1 MPRIVCTVTTDLN
14 HDQRMIRI
22 CSALAQA
29 GYEVLLIGRTLPLS
43 PPLAEQPYAQ
53 KRLTC
58 FFHRGKAFYLEY
70 NLRLLFFLL
79 VNRFDAVCAVD
90 LDTLAPAWIIAQ
102 LKRKPVV
109 YDAHE
114 YFTEVPELKGR
125 SLTKGLWE
133 ALARAVVP
141 RVDRAYTV
149 GSALAEILSVRY
161 DVPFEA
167 VRNVPVRK
175 LDLAASAKAPAP
187 VVLYQ
192 GALNRGRGL
201 EQAIDAMAFL
211 PGVTLWLAGEGDL
224 SQTLRERVRQ
234 AGLQDQVRFLGR
246 LSPDYLARETP
257 KAWIGLNLLEAES
270 LSYYYS
276 LANKAFDY
284 VQAGI
289 PSLQMD
295 FPEYRRLNAEWE
307 CFLLL
312 PNLDSNAIANAI
324 RKLLADAGRYQS
336 LAANCRQAAEIWNWE
351 TESPKLITLYSGLF
365 ITRQR

>member
-1 MPRIVCTVTTDLN
+1 
-14 HDQRMIRI
+14 MIRI
-22 CSALAQA
+22 CLALAQA
-29 GYEVLLIGRTLPLS
+29 GYEVLLIGRTLPHS
-43 PPLAEQPYAQ
+43 PPLPDQPYAQ
-53 KRLTC
+53 KRLSC

-79 VNRFDAVCAVD
+79 VHRFDAVCAAD
-90 LDTLAPAWIIAQ
+90 LDTLAPAFTAAR
-102 LKRKPVV
+102 LKGKPVV

-114 YFTEVPELKGR
+114 YFTEVPELIGR
-125 SLTKGLWE
+125 PHTRRVWE
-133 ALARAVVP
+133 LLARAVVP

-149 GSALAEILSVRY
+149 GPALAEILSARY
-161 DVPFEA
+161 GVPFEA

-175 LDLAASAKAPAP
+175 LNEAPSAKAPAP

-201 EQAIDAMAFL
+201 EQAIDAMSLL

-224 SQTLRERVRQ
+224 SQTLRERVRL

-246 LSPDYLARETP
+246 LSPDDLSRETP

-312 PNLDSNAIANAI
+312 PSLDADAIADAI
-324 RKLLADAGRYQS
+324 RSLLADTGRYQN

-351 TESPKLITLYSGLF
+351 AESPKLITLYSGLF